1 MKKLVL
7 IFSVIFLVSS
17 CTTIDELY
25 TGEGIKVKPEK
36 HKESYDDSPYYSSYM
51 PSYYSPIFW
60 GGFSLGFPYFFWSP
74 YSYYGFYDYY
84 YGYYG
89 GYYRGYPIYYRSRVG
104 RSVITKKQLKK
115 RTSSRVT
122 TGNVYGTAGKTKS
135 TGRIRSTVKKS
146 GSSTRSRGTSSGRVS
161 RGTVSRGTVSRGT
174 VSRGTVSRGTVSKG
188 TVKKKK

>member
-1 MKKLVL
+1 MKNLVL

-17 CTTIDELY
+17 CTVIEEQY
-25 TGEGIKVKPEK
+25 TGEGIRVKPEK
-36 HKESYDDSPYYSSYM
+36 HKEYYDESPYYSSYI
-51 PSYYSPIFW
+51 PSYYSPVYW

-89 GYYRGYPIYYRSRVG
+89 GYYRGYPSYYSSRSG

-122 TGNVYGTAGKTKS
+122 TGNVQGNVGTITS
-135 TGRIRSTVKKS
+135 TGKIRSTVTRS
-146 GSSTRSRGTSSGRVS
+146 GSSTRSRGTSSKGRS
-161 RGTVSRGTVSRGT
+161 RS
-174 VSRGTVSRGTVSKG
+174 
-188 TVKKKK
+188 TVKKKN

>member
-1 MKKLVL
+1 MKNLVL

-17 CTTIDELY
+17 CTVINEQY
-25 TGEGIKVKPEK
+25 TGEGIRVKPEK
-36 HKESYDDSPYYSSYM
+36 HKEYYDQGPYYSRYI
-51 PSYYSPIFW
+51 PSYYSPIYW

-89 GYYRGYPIYYRSRVG
+89 GYYRGYPIYYRSRYG
-104 RSVITKKQLKK
+104 RSVITKRQLNK

-122 TGNVYGTAGKTKS
+122 SRGVQGNIGKIRS
-135 TGRIRSTVKKS
+135 TGRTRSTVTRS
-146 GSSTRSRGTSSGRVS
+146 GSSTRSRGTSSS
-161 RGTVSRGTVSRGT
+161 RGSR
-174 VSRGTVSRGTVSKG
+174 G

>member
-1 MKKLVL
+1 MKNLVL
-7 IFSVIFLVSS
+7 IFSVIFLVMS
-17 CTTIDELY
+17 CTTIDEQY

-36 HKESYDDSPYYSSYM
+36 HKEYYDDSPYYSHYM

-89 GYYRGYPIYYRSRVG
+89 GYYRGYPIFYRSRYG
-104 RSVITKKQLKK
+104 RTVITKKQLKK

-122 TGNVYGTAGKTKS
+122 TGNVHRTVGKTTS
-135 TGRIRSTVKKS
+135 TGKIKSTVKRS
-146 GSSTRSRGTSSGRVS
+146 SSSTRSRGTSSGRVS
-161 RGTVSRGTVSRGT
+161 RGTVSRGTV
-174 VSRGTVSRGTVSKG
+174 
-188 TVKKKK
+188 KKKK